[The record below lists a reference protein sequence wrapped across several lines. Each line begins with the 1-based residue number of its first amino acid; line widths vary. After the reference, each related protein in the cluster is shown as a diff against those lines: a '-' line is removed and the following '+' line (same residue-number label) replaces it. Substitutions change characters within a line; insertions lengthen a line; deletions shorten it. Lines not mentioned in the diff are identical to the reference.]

1 MFDLE
6 NSFEGVLV
14 NEQVPCDTDSVNW
27 DEADWEKITGDHA
40 HNAREI
46 SPDRIYRKIHAKR
59 KERTAIASA
68 RYAALAIGL
77 TAIGWVVRDITGL
90 STILCVIALFFGLIA
105 AFGAG
110 KCREM

>member
-1 MFDLE
+1 MFDFE
-6 NSFEGVLV
+6 NPFEDVQV

-27 DEADWEKITGDHA
+27 DEANWEKITGDHA
-40 HNAREI
+40 RNAKEI
-46 SPDRIYRKIHAKR
+46 SPDRIYRKVHAKR

-77 TAIGWVVRDITGL
+77 TVLGWVVRDITGL
-90 STILCVIALFFGLIA
+90 AITLGVIALFFGLIA